1 MKLDINKNSAIKE
14 PMEIPTDKRCNSVYC
29 PELDMWWPSGQKCA
43 EEIGV
48 TPVAIY
54 LACNG
59 GINTCKGMHF
69 CYEKDVARYRT
80 IVRQHITGI
89 NDENAKLKAEL
100 KAEREAA
107 NQWRAYQ
114 AQLKAEE
121 EAKRKAEQEHLELID
136 HTKQAIE
143 NAKAEQERIKRIIET
158 YEAQYQRA
166 VADLME
172 AEKKETDLTMK
183 LLELEG
189 TVKEA

>member
-1 MKLDINKNSAIKE
+1 MKIDVNKNSAIKE
-14 PMEIPTDKRCNSVYC
+14 PMDIPTDKRCNSVYC

-100 KAEREAA
+100 EAEREIA

-114 AQLKAEE
+114 AQIAAEE
-121 EAKRKAEQEHLELID
+121 EAKRKAEQEHLELIE

-143 NAKAEQERIKRIIET
+143 NAKAEQERLKRIRET
-158 YEAQYQRA
+158 YEEQLQR
-166 VADLME
+166 VESDLMN
-172 AEKKETDLTMK
+172 AEHQEYELIDK

-189 TVKEA
+189 KVKED